1 MEDFSGIDYKPGRN
15 MSQYEQDGLI
25 AASKTSYEARIMQLL
40 QMIEVSNLLKK
51 AKAEIL
57 QSQKIVQNGHL
68 Q

>member
-1 MEDFSGIDYKPGRN
+1 MEDFSGIDYQPGRS
-15 MSQYEQDGLI
+15 MVQYEQDGLK
-25 AASKTSYEARIMQLL
+25 AATKTSYEARIMQLL
-40 QMIEVSNLLKK
+40 QMIEISNLLKK